1 MEDDKYCTDG
11 FTYIV
16 QIATTQGLSS
26 LMKEDNVHYLS
37 PTDLIVIVDK
47 LTEEVIEE
55 AIQVLVEA
63 RENAYW
69 LKLTTYK

>member
-1 MEDDKYCTDG
+1 
-11 FTYIV
+11 
-16 QIATTQGLSS
+16 
-26 LMKEDNVHYLS
+26 MKEDNVHYLS